1 MDLLPQVHSLVD
13 IVNNQVLIND
23 KVFDCSDFKNQPL
36 CSRCIVRRSTM
47 IEPNTEVIVPVI
59 VEKR

>member
-13 IVNNQVLIND
+13 IVKNQVFISN
-23 KVFDCSDFKNQPL
+23 KVFDCSDF
-36 CSRCIVRRSTM
+36 RCIVRRSTM

-59 VEKR
+59 VQKR